1 MRQINR
7 TNSQQ
12 NYLSS
17 LTKAT
22 VACRPLHSYRAK
34 ARRKLALLKRVIC
47 KCFPLICLY
56 CKGSLSHVTVSPA
69 QMSIMFFLPSLSLLF
84 LTFLLPPH
92 VLYPV
97 PSLTPV
103 WPISLFRLLSPF
115 SDLCIVSLISF
126 AFPYS
131 PVPLLYWSLS
141 LRISTLRA
149 NIAYLTEEEPL
160 TLSLSCWFLL
170 LQPSLPCSENLNLC
184 PGLNIFFSFPSSP
197 YPDAKRINRELVVVV
212 QSTPGSVVPL
222 AMFRFSDLIFSCSQ
236 SGGIRPN

>member
-1 MRQINR
+1 MFSSDLPLLQRQPFTCNC
-7 TNSQQ
+7 Q
-12 NYLSS
+12 SS
-17 LTKAT
+17 LD
-22 VACRPLHSYRAK
+22 VNYVF
-34 ARRKLALLKRVIC
+34 LA
-47 KCFPLICLY
+47 FP
-56 CKGSLSHVTVSPA
+56 VSIV
-69 QMSIMFFLPSLSLLF
+69 SDFFA
-84 LTFLLPPH
+84 PPH

-97 PSLTPV
+97 SSLTPV

-126 AFPYS
+126 AFPVS
-131 PVPLLYWSLS
+131 PVPLLYRSLS

-236 SGGIRPN
+236 SGGIRTKETNASRIRQGDNFILLLRQLQ